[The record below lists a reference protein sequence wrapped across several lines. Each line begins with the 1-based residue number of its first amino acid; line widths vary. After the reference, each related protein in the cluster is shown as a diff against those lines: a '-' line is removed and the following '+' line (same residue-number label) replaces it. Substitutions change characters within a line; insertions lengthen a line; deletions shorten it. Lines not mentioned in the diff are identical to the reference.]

1 MDAYESIDPES
12 AGSGVYEPKKYF
24 MKDGGGVDDVKSFVA
39 TKEGIIEIYSGSD
52 ARSAEVKIG
61 DTFIVTEE
69 MKNGIYYLGKLNIK
83 VSFKLSAGLSG
94 KDVNKINFGK
104 QDEIL
109 YLLRKENIGGNSNF
123 FAQFKN
129 NNKMKNGGDI
139 HDLYQIIIYNRFG
152 DEMHSYI
159 IGDYEKAM
167 ENLKEDLKL
176 AETGSRVDIS
186 HNGKVI
192 YSETKK
198 QYKNGGKFGDFKDD
212 GHGNYT
218 NAEGYSLIN
227 QFDGTYQVLDAD
239 GMEIVGEYLTL
250 KDGKQAIKDYM
261 EENEKYSKGGGV
273 DKERLDAILE
283 RRTEINNYLNKKYG
297 RSRGK
302 NKAEKDEIDALS
314 KEYRKLGEEF
324 LELNGGYNE
333 YANGGGVGD
342 EMFSNELHD
351 QYEESYVPIDLEKE
365 IILPNGVTAL
375 WIEDNNGK
383 VNIWKKGF
391 GDLASAESWRKITKE
406 KLLDE
411 AVKEYDVK
419 NERLRT
425 TGKTYKTSQST
436 YAKGGGVGMAMEGM
450 FLDDEFERMVEKLK
464 NYLAKYPYIW
474 TRGTKRYV
482 PIEGWQYAAA
492 LMGLSSR
499 VKNVNEIQPG
509 VWQAE
514 ADVVD
519 KRSGV
524 VNCSGFAIVNK
535 AEHKWAKKD
544 EDIIN
549 FVQTRAV
556 SRALRN
562 CISYLIKAAG
572 YSSTPAEEMYG
583 LASEENK
590 KKGMPSSI
598 KPVKGVSEDDF
609 IFDRPE
615 YNEGMTQP
623 PFPKEDVPITKYVPR
638 EEIPQEDML
647 RKVWAESKAN
657 GIVIRS
663 AEFMNEI
670 ELALTDETIGTETQ
684 IKSLL
689 MESYNWLTEN
699 GIVLRSKIFMKKFKD
714 SL

>member
-1 MDAYESIDPES
+1 
-12 AGSGVYEPKKYF
+12 
-24 MKDGGGVDDVKSFVA
+24 
-39 TKEGIIEIYSGSD
+39 
-52 ARSAEVKIG
+52 
-61 DTFIVTEE
+61 
-69 MKNGIYYLGKLNIK
+69 
-83 VSFKLSAGLSG
+83 
-94 KDVNKINFGK
+94 
-104 QDEIL
+104 
-109 YLLRKENIGGNSNF
+109 
-123 FAQFKN
+123 
-129 NNKMKNGGDI
+129 
-139 HDLYQIIIYNRFG
+139 
-152 DEMHSYI
+152 
-159 IGDYEKAM
+159 
-167 ENLKEDLKL
+167 
-176 AETGSRVDIS
+176 
-186 HNGKVI
+186 
-192 YSETKK
+192 
-198 QYKNGGKFGDFKDD
+198 
-212 GHGNYT
+212 
-218 NAEGYSLIN
+218 
-227 QFDGTYQVLDAD
+227 
-239 GMEIVGEYLTL
+239 
-250 KDGKQAIKDYM
+250 
-261 EENEKYSKGGGV
+261 
-273 DKERLDAILE
+273 
-283 RRTEINNYLNKKYG
+283 
-297 RSRGK
+297 
-302 NKAEKDEIDALS
+302 
-314 KEYRKLGEEF
+314 
-324 LELNGGYNE
+324 
-333 YANGGGVGD
+333 
-342 EMFSNELHD
+342 
-351 QYEESYVPIDLEKE
+351 
-365 IILPNGVTAL
+365 
-375 WIEDNNGK
+375 
-383 VNIWKKGF
+383 
-391 GDLASAESWRKITKE
+391 
-406 KLLDE
+406 
-411 AVKEYDVK
+411 
-419 NERLRT
+419 
-425 TGKTYKTSQST
+425 
-436 YAKGGGVGMAMEGM
+436 
-450 FLDDEFERMVEKLK
+450 
-464 NYLAKYPYIW
+464 
-474 TRGTKRYV
+474 
-482 PIEGWQYAAA
+482 
-492 LMGLSSR
+492 MGLSSR

-583 LASEENK
+583 LASEEKK

-663 AEFMNEI
+663 IEFMNEI